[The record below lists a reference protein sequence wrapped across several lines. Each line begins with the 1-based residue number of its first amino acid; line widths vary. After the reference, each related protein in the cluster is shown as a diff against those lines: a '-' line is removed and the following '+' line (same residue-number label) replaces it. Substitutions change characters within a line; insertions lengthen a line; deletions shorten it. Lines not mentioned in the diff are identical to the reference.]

1 MEGNYITNR
10 LSIDEALSL
19 LSAIRSSYRV
29 LRIVEP
35 RDILLV
41 LNLAYRLR
49 VTYYDTSYIVI
60 AYEVNT
66 DLVTDD
72 EKLRRRVKMVKTYS

>member
-1 MEGNYITNR
+1 M
-10 LSIDEALSL
+10 
-19 LSAIRSSYRV
+19 
-29 LRIVEP
+29 
-35 RDILLV
+35 V

>member
-41 LNLAYRLR
+41 LNLACRLR
-49 VTYYDTSYIVI
+49 VTYYDISYIVI